1 MPRLFWLSFAVVVFD
16 QITKL
21 AAVEYL
27 ANRPPLEI
35 VPVFDLVLVFNS
47 GAAFGLLKDAGGWQN
62 AAFIGVALVVSVF
75 LLYAV
80 WRAQQRDLQ
89 VAVAMALILG
99 GAIGN
104 VIDRV
109 TYGYVIDF
117 IDLHYRAWHWPAFN
131 IADAAISVGAVLLVL
146 DAFGWRIMGER
157 LRTPEDPV
165 DDP

>member
-1 MPRLFWLSFAVVVFD
+1 MPRLLWLSFAVVVVD

-62 AAFIGVALVVSVF
+62 AVFIGLALLVSVF

-99 GAIGN
+99 GAVGN

-157 LRTPEDPV
+157 LRTPEDRA